1 MTAPPFKPKRG
12 GHFGTTPSN
21 FGLADRSAIVCSAQ
35 QECEHSETRIEQ
47 LANGPHHAKEVCSDC
62 GQVLRFVPK
71 PATIERQHTNA
82 FRLAKLA
89 MSPVLTSWER
99 GFVKSVSQHR
109 KLSPRQQ
116 DCLDRIYA
124 ERMEGAT

>member
-1 MTAPPFKPKRG
+1 MNGPPVKTKRG

-35 QECEHSETRIEQ
+35 DQCEHSETRIEQ
-47 LANGPHHAKEVCSDC
+47 LATGPHFAREVCRSCDR
-62 GQVLRFVPK
+62 VLRWLPK
-71 PATIERQHTNA
+71 PQTVERQSTNA